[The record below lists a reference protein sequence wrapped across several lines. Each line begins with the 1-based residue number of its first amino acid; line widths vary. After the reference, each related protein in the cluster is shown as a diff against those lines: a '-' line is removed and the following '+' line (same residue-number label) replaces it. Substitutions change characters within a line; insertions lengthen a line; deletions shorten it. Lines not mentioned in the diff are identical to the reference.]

1 MKHLLLILSLIITI
15 NISGH
20 AQADVESITGIA
32 DDLVKLKRFDE
43 ALEKYNEALD
53 YLPTFAPAI
62 DGKANL
68 LIMLEDYKAAGKLIE
83 NAIEKN
89 SDYPQFYLTRGKILI
104 HKNKYENAI
113 DDLNRAHDLAQGS
126 NNKFLENKIYV
137 NRGAA
142 YQKLLKYDAALSDY
156 SKAIQLN
163 DNNPNVFLYRGY
175 LYYQT
180 NEYKEAL
187 RDFDIVIEIDPE
199 NPFAYYNRGMIHFKQ
214 GEEIQSC
221 DDFHKACELGNNNAC
236 RMVITHCINLKNQ

>member
-1 MKHLLLILSLIITI
+1 MKHLLLLLSLIVTISITTY
-15 NISGH
+15 S
-20 AQADVESITGIA
+20 QADVESTVGIA

-53 YLPTFAPAI
+53 YLPSYAPAI

-68 LIMLEDYKAAGKLIE
+68 LIMMEDYKGAGKLVDD
-83 NAIEKN
+83 AIKKN
-89 SDYPQFYLTRGKILI
+89 SDYPQFYLTRGIVLI
-104 HKNKYENAI
+104 HKGKYEDAL
-113 DDLNRAHDLAQGS
+113 DDLNRALDLSQGS
-126 NNKFLENKIYV
+126 NNKILENKIYV

-142 YQKLLKYDAALSDY
+142 YQKLLQYDAALSDY

-180 NEYKEAL
+180 NEYDEAL
-187 RDFDIVIEIDPE
+187 KDFDIVIEIDPE

-214 GEEIQSC
+214 AQDVEAC

-236 RMVITHCINLKNQ
+236 RMVITHCIELKNQ

>member
-1 MKHLLLILSLIITI
+1 MKHLLLILSLIVAI
-15 NISGH
+15 NTTVS

-32 DDLVKLKRFDE
+32 EDLVKLKRFEE
-43 ALEKYNEALD
+43 ALEKYEEALD
-53 YLPTFAPAI
+53 YLPSYAPAI

-68 LIMLEDYKAAGKLIE
+68 LIMMEDYKSAGKLIE
-83 NAIEKN
+83 NAIKNN
-89 SDYPQFYLTRGKILI
+89 SDYPHFYLTQGKILI
-104 HKNKYENAI
+104 HKDKYEEAI
-113 DDLNRAHDLAQGS
+113 ENLNRALDLSQGT
-126 NNKFLENKIYV
+126 NDKFLENKIYV

-142 YQKLLKYDAALSDY
+142 YQKLLNYDAALSDY

-180 NEYKEAL
+180 NEYEEAL

-199 NPFAYYNRGMIHFKQ
+199 NPFAYYNRGMIHLKQ
-214 GEEIQSC
+214 VKDAEAC

-236 RMVITHCINLKNQ
+236 RMVITHCIKLKNQ